1 MLTFLETHVSQHGVK
16 DEDGKVDMEPNK
28 YNTNTQQCN
37 CQDKKGETDN
47 HSKQQQQK
55 KMSQNYLYYIKMI

>member
-16 DEDGKVDMEPNK
+16 DEDGKVDMEPNE
-28 YNTNTQQCN
+28 YNSNTQQCN

-47 HSKQQQQK
+47 HSKQ
-55 KMSQNYLYYIKMI
+55 LLA